1 MDTREGGGLV
11 GSLII
16 IVILENDLFIS
27 TSVEAIELAV
37 SILLRGLSV
46 QSDFDL
52 ELIKDF
58 GGVLMDSSGAKDV

>member
-16 IVILENDLFIS
+16 VVILENDLFIS

-52 ELIKDF
+52 ELIEDF
-58 GGVLMDSSGAKDV
+58 GGVLMDRSGTKDV

>member
-16 IVILENDLFIS
+16 VVILKNDLFIS

-52 ELIKDF
+52 ELIEDF
-58 GGVLMDSSGAKDV
+58 GGVLMDRSGAKDV